1 MTKKGGINGEFF
13 WLFNG
18 IGERM
23 KRIIRSFFCEI
34 GMRSVFYI
42 GRDYYPS
49 PLCLLHLL
57 AALFSFFFEGGVV
70 NDETTRHLF
79 VWEFVLFV
87 FWRGFYSFQQTKR
100 FSLLITCKGCINTS
114 DSTKTTKRK
123 GGTFLK
129 RKKAF
134 FWEERG
140 KGEEGKEE

>member
-1 MTKKGGINGEFF
+1 MRDWYEERILYWSRLLSKSFVFATSFGSPFF
-13 WLFNG
+13 
-18 IGERM
+18 
-23 KRIIRSFFCEI
+23 
-34 GMRSVFYI
+34 
-42 GRDYYPS
+42 
-49 PLCLLHLL
+49 
-57 AALFSFFFEGGVV
+57 FFFEGGVV

-79 VWEFVLFV
+79 VWKFVLFV